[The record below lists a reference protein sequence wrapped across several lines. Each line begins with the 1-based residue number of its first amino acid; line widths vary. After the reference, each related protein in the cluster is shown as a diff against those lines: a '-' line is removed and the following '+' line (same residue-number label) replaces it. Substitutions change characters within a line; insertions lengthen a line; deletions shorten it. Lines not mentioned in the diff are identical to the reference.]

1 MLLEE
6 LSTKHT
12 ISLNLRRIVY
22 EKLKFVTSP
31 TDPSYQTVIR
41 RLKLYDES
49 NTSNRETHLRL
60 MSQINENKRQARSIR
75 RIEKTIVI
83 TEEPENF
90 EQEMR

>member
-1 MLLEE
+1 LLEE

-31 TDPSYQTVIR
+31 TDPSYQTVVR
-41 RLKLYDES
+41 RLRLYDDP

-60 MSQINENKRQARSIR
+60 MSQINENKRQGRSMR
-75 RIEKTIVI
+75 RIEKSIVI